1 MTEKKR
7 KTLYWVFKVLS
18 IIVSCTLPIYAV
30 FEHFPVWTEKQGAG
44 YSIGAGGIICLVVL
58 LLVFRKTVFNFIR
71 DRFNLQH
78 APPLVAWIVALIISY
93 TLIYV
98 SRFLQDLTSVCW
110 MGLLGCAIGT
120 VLTYVAENYFREDKE
135 KKEEVAK
142 DNG

>member
-18 IIVSCTLPIYAV
+18 ILVSCGLPIYAV
-30 FEHFPVWTEKQGAG
+30 FEHFPVWTEKQGTG

-120 VLTYVAENYFREDKE
+120 VLTYVAENHFREDKE